1 MLTCCLCDDNCG
13 DLAEIRAMAEDFS
26 AAHPEFPLNVQTFSS
41 AYDLLEHMETKGGF
55 DLYLLD
61 VLMPQMAGLELARCI
76 RERKEPSEIVFL
88 TTSRE
93 YALEAFDVSA
103 CGYLV
108 KPIDREKFDRTLF
121 RAAQRLARPE
131 NPSLLLKTRDGFRRL
146 PFRELMVV
154 ESFNHD
160 RVCTLTDDSRCVTS
174 DTLTSLM
181 ERLSVDHRFF
191 SPHRAYIINLEHIT
205 ALNADNVLLGNGQRI
220 PVAQAALPNLK
231 RAYVEYLSKAG
242 H

>member
-1 MLTCCLCDDNCG
+1 MLTCCICDDDPK
-13 DLAEIRAMAEDFS
+13 DLAEIRTMTEELAK
-26 AAHPEFPLNVQTFSS
+26 AHPEYSLVVQTFAS
-41 AYDLLEHMETKGGF
+41 AYDLLEHLEVKGGF

-61 VLMPQMAGLELARCI
+61 ILMPKMAGLELARCI
-76 RERKEPSEIVFL
+76 RTRQEPSEIIFL

-93 YALEAFDVSA
+93 YAVEAFDVAA

-108 KPIDREKFDRTLF
+108 KPIDREKFETAIL
-121 RAAQRLARPE
+121 RAVQRMTKPE
-131 NPSLLLKTRDGFRRL
+131 NTALLLKTREGFRKFSF
-146 PFRELMVV
+146 PELLVV

-160 RVCTLTDDSRCVTS
+160 RVCTLADGSRCVTS

-181 ERLSVDHRFF
+181 ERLSTDPRFF

-205 ALNADNVLLGNGQRI
+205 SLNTDSVFLSNGQRV
-220 PVAQAALPNLK
+220 PVARNTFPTLK
-231 RAYVEYLSKAG
+231 RAYVAYLSQMG